1 MAVPIS
7 ASRFYKQAS
16 YEKQGR
22 IWQVMLDDKALRTPA
37 RQVLR
42 LPTEKLAMLL
52 ADEWQAQED
61 SIKPEQ
67 MPLTKLA
74 NVAQDHVA
82 PDKGP
87 SAGELMRFAANDVIC
102 FRVAQPKRLQE
113 LQGSKCDPWLDWAE
127 QEFGARLA
135 VTVELRPPDMP
146 LAALENMR
154 NTALKLDAF
163 TLTALLHAV
172 SIVGSAVLGFAMV
185 QNQMDA
191 KTAFDLSRIEEDWQI
206 KQWGEDD
213 EALLRSQNM
222 LDALCSS
229 YQFMQ
234 AAKC

>member
-1 MAVPIS
+1 MTVKTNAR
-7 ASRFYKQAS
+7 RFYKQAL

-22 IWQVMLDDKALRTPA
+22 TWQVMLDDKALRTPA

-42 LPTEKLAMLL
+42 LPTEKLAIVL
-52 ADEWQAQED
+52 AEEWQDQQD
-61 SIKPEQ
+61 RINPDQ

-82 PDKGP
+82 PDKVP

-102 FRVAQPKRLQE
+102 FRVAEPKRLQE
-113 LQGSKCDPWLDWAE
+113 LQASKCDPWLDWAA
-127 QEFGARLA
+127 QEFGARLG
-135 VTVELRPPDMP
+135 VTNELRPPDMP

-154 NTALKLDAF
+154 NAALKLDPF

-172 SIVGSAVLGFAMV
+172 SILGSAVLGFAMV

-206 KQWGEDD
+206 KQWGDDD
-213 EALLRSQNM
+213 EALLRSENM
-222 LDALCSS
+222 PVALRSS
-229 YQFMQ
+229 YEFMQ

>member
-1 MAVPIS
+1 MTTKTSIR
-7 ASRFYKQAS
+7 RFYKQAS
-16 YEKQGR
+16 HEKQGR

-42 LPTEKLAMLL
+42 LPTEKLAILL
-52 ADEWQAQED
+52 AREWQDQED
-61 SIKPEQ
+61 SIKPDQ

-82 PDKGP
+82 PDRVP

-102 FRVAQPKRLQE
+102 FRVEQPKRLQE
-113 LQGSKCDPWLDWAE
+113 LQASKCDPWLDWAE
-127 QEFGARLA
+127 KKFDARLG
-135 VTVELRPPDMP
+135 VTAELRPPDMP

-154 NTALKLDAF
+154 NAALKQDPF

-172 SIVGSAVLGFAMV
+172 SILGSAVLGFAMV
-185 QNQMDA
+185 QGKMDA

-206 KQWGEDD
+206 KQWGDDD
-213 EALLRSQNM
+213 EALLRSRNM
-222 LDALCSS
+222 LVALQSS